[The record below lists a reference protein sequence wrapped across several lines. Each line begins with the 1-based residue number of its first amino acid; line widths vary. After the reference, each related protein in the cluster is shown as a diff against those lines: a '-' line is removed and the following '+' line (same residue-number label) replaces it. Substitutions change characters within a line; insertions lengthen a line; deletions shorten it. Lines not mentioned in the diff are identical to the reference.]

1 VMYCLARAGGDALQG
16 APAAGEQREPAFP

>member
-1 VMYCLARAGGDALQG
+1 MYCLARAGGDALQG